1 MAIKLVE
8 CELCDKRCRLAEG
21 QRGDCR
27 VRVNID
33 GKLITLVYG
42 KVCAAHIDP
51 VEKKPMFHFLPGT
64 KAFSIATAGCNLH
77 CKYCQ
82 NWEISQA
89 NPEDLQNS
97 DLPPER
103 VVELAINYGCDS
115 IAYTYTEPIIFYEY
129 VYDTC
134 KLARQSGIKNI
145 LVTAGFI
152 QQKPLEKLL
161 PYVDG
166 ANVDIKGFSDK
177 FYREVCSGRLE
188 PVLRTVKLMKEAGV
202 IVEVTNLVVPT
213 LNDKDDD
220 AKRLVDWMVNV
231 AGADVPLHFSR
242 FFPLYKL
249 KNLAPTPFET
259 LKNFRDIAQR
269 AGVKY
274 AYIGNVAGGEWENTY
289 CASCKNLLVRRVGY
303 QVLSVNIRNGSCKFC
318 GERIYG
324 LWG

>member
-8 CELCDKRCRLAEG
+8 CELCDKRCRLADG

-27 VRVNID
+27 ARVNIG
-33 GKLITLVYG
+33 GKLVTLVYG
-42 KVCAAHIDP
+42 KVCAAHVDP

-64 KAFSIATAGCNLH
+64 KSFSIATAGCNLH

-89 NPEDLQNS
+89 NPEDVQNS

-103 VVELAINYGCDS
+103 VVELAISYGCDS
-115 IAYTYTEPIIFYEY
+115 IAYTYSEPIIFYEY

-134 KLARQSGIKNI
+134 KLARQSGVKNI

-166 ANVDIKGFSDK
+166 VNIDIKAFSDK
-177 FYREVCSGRLE
+177 FYREICSARLE
-188 PVLRTVKLMKEAGV
+188 PVLKAAKTMIESGV
-202 IVEVTNLVVPT
+202 VVEVTNLVVPT

-220 AKRLVDWMVNV
+220 VKRLADWMVKV
-231 AGADVPLHFSR
+231 AGADIPLHFSR

-259 LKNFRDIAQR
+259 LISFRDVAKS

-274 AYIGNVAGGEWENTY
+274 VYVGNVAGGDWENTY
-289 CASCKNLLVRRVGY
+289 CAKCKNLLVKRVGY
-303 QVLSVNIRNGSCKFC
+303 QVLELNVKDGSCKFC
-318 GERIYG
+318 GEKIYG